1 MSNKVYIAPETPI
14 VFSDSDGDVVIT
26 LQNLAAGAGRLSA
39 RYDRGSGSKP
49 ARYHVRGVFQFET
62 APIVGEVVEVVIA
75 ESDGTYADG
84 GVGTSDAALTA
95 GQKLNLGFAC
105 AVKAQTTDTATSFIG
120 HGIVEIHERYVQV
133 GVWNHSAGD
142 NLENTANASRVILT
156 PLPDEIQ

>member
-1 MSNKVYIAPETPI
+1 MANKVYVNRETA
-14 VFSDSDGDVVIT
+14 VTFCDSGGTVVLT
-26 LQNLAAGAGRLSA
+26 LQNLAYGAGRISA
-39 RYDRGSGSKP
+39 QWDRGDGAKP
-49 ARYHVRGVFQFET
+49 AKYFVRGVFQFET
-62 APIVGEVVEVVIA
+62 APVVGEIVEVVIA